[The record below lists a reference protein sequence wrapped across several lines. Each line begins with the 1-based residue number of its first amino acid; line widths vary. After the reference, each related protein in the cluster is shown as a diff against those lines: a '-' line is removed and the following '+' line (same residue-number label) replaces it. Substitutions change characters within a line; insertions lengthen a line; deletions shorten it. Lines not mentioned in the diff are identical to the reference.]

1 MAIDYSQLPVDEAVR
16 AARTSS
22 RRRQVLDAAVKV
34 MGKTGFHQ
42 MSMQDLAA
50 EANVSVG
57 LIYKYF
63 GGKEDLLLATIVR
76 ILEVFHDQLAP
87 VMDAAGDCVV
97 ERVAEE
103 PHTFRAGDDGLDV
116 LAFGERTNPTATYLP
131 RAKVM
136 RMGPTVDVSP
146 GPHPWEREVAAGEPE
161 LSTPSP
167 RPANIAD
174 ISTPEE
180 EEGGAFVE
188 VAGDAGSD
196 RSGLNWV
203 RLDPGRRGSPPHCH
217 SAEEEIFV
225 VLEGGG
231 TLELWETPGT
241 KRLHPN
247 FEYEEHELRAGHVVA
262 RPGGTR
268 IAHSVR
274 AGQAGLTYLAY
285 GTRDTNDVCYYP
297 RSNKIFWRGVGLIA
311 RLEPLDYDD
320 GEPED

>member
-1 MAIDYSQLPVDEAVR
+1 VIAHWDEVEKER
-16 AARTSS
+16 LEEGHLCGTWSDLGEAAGT
-22 RRRQVLDAAVKV
+22 
-34 MGKTGFHQ
+34 KT
-42 MSMQDLAA
+42 
-50 EANVSVG
+50 VG
-57 LIYKYF
+57 LTRIQVEPGRWSTPAHIELDEEEIYF
-63 GGKEDLLLATIVR
+63 VLGGSGFLWQGGETYEVR
-76 ILEVFHDQLAP
+76 
-87 VMDAAGDCVV
+87 AGDCVA

-103 PHTFRAGDDGLDV
+103 PHTFRAGDEGLDV

-131 RAKVM
+131 RAKVL
-136 RMGPTVDVSP
+136 RMGPTVDVAS
-146 GPHPWEREVAAGEPE
+146 GPHPWEREAAAGEPE
-161 LSTPSP
+161 LSEARA

-174 ISTPEE
+174 ISAPEV

-188 VAGDAGSD
+188 LGGDAGSD

-203 RLDPGRRGSPPHCH
+203 RLDPGRRGPPPHCH

-231 TLELWETPGT
+231 ILELWETPGT
-241 KRLHPN
+241 KRLRPD

-262 RPGGTR
+262 RPPGTR

-274 AGQAGLTYLAY
+274 AGHAGLTYLAY

>member
-1 MAIDYSQLPVDEAVR
+1 MIAHWDDVPRERLEEGHLCGTWSDLGEAAGTKTVGLTRIQVEPGRWSTPAHIELDEEELYFILGGSGLLWQGGETYEVR
-16 AARTSS
+16 A
-22 RRRQVLDAAVKV
+22 
-34 MGKTGFHQ
+34 GH
-42 MSMQDLAA
+42 
-50 EANVSVG
+50 
-57 LIYKYF
+57 
-63 GGKEDLLLATIVR
+63 
-76 ILEVFHDQLAP
+76 
-87 VMDAAGDCVV
+87 CVV

-136 RMGPTVDVSP
+136 RMGPTVDVSS
-146 GPHPWEREVAAGEPE
+146 GPHPWEREAAAGEPE

-174 ISTPEE
+174 INAPEE
-180 EEGGAFVE
+180 EEGGAFAE
-188 VAGDAGSD
+188 LAGDAGSD

-225 VLEGGG
+225 VLEGDGI
-231 TLELWETPGT
+231 LELWATPGT

-262 RPGGTR
+262 RPPGTR

-274 AGQAGLTYLAY
+274 AGDAGLTYLAY

-311 RLEPLDYDD
+311 RLEPLEYHD